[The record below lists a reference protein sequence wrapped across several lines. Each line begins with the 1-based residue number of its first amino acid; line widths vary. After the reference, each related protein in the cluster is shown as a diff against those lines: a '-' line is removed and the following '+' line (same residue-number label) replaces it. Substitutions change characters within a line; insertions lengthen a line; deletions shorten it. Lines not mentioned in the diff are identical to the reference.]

1 MRIGVPKEIKVHEYR
16 VGLTPASVRELT
28 QRGHEVVVE
37 QGAGLGIGVDDA
49 AYQAVGA
56 MIADTADEVFAR
68 AELIVKVKE
77 PQPVERKRLRREHTL
92 FTYLHLAPDPLQA
105 RDLLDSGATCIAYE
119 TVTGASGGL
128 PLLQPMSEVAGRMS
142 IQAGAKAL
150 ERESGGR
157 GVLLPGV
164 PGVAPGKVV
173 ILGGGVV
180 GANAAYVAA
189 GMGAEVVV
197 IDRSVDVLRRLN
209 ERFGARVTT
218 VLGNADTIEHYV
230 LAADLVI
237 GAVLVAGAAAPR
249 LVTRAMVRQMQRGA
263 VIVDVAID
271 QGGCVETARPTTHA
285 DPTYVTDGVVHYC
298 VANMPGAVPRTSTFA
313 LNNATLPFVVALAGY
328 GVRDALRR
336 DPHLQN
342 GLNVMAGELA
352 HRAVA
357 DALGMPVQA
366 PLVLLDR
373 SGATGS
379 RTNTQSARSGIS

>member
-1 MRIGVPKEIKVHEYR
+1 MRIGVPREIKVHEYR
-16 VGLTPASVRELT
+16 VGLTPAAVRELT
-28 QRGHEVVVE
+28 LRGHEVVVE
-37 QGAGLGIGVDDA
+37 KNAGLGIGVDDA
-49 AYQAVGA
+49 AYRAVGA
-56 MIADTADEVFAR
+56 VIADSADEVMAR

-77 PQPVERKRLRREHTL
+77 PQPVERKRLRPHHTL
-92 FTYLHLAPDPLQA
+92 FTYLHLAPDPGQA
-105 RDLLDSGATCIAYE
+105 QDLLASGATCIAYE
-119 TVTGASGGL
+119 TVTSPTGGL

-157 GVLLPGV
+157 GILLPGV

-218 VLGNADTIEHYV
+218 VLGNADTIEQHV

-249 LVTRAMVRQMQRGA
+249 LVTRAMVAHMQRGA

-313 LNNATLPFVVALAGY
+313 LNNATLPFVLALADH
-328 GVRDALRR
+328 GVREALRR
-336 DPHLQN
+336 DPHLLN
-342 GLNVMAGELA
+342 GLNVMAGQLT

-357 DALGMPVQA
+357 DALGLRAMA
-366 PLVLLDR
+366 PFDLPDR
-373 SGATGS
+373 ETSSGAG
-379 RTNTQSARSGIS
+379 TNAGARHAGT